1 MKKKVFHFSG
11 KPVNYYFDASF
22 DALKNIVPIASSVI
36 ITDENVFNAHKKKF
50 KGWSTIV
57 LKPGEQYK
65 VQQTVDVVIDQLIEL
80 GADRQSTLIGVG
92 GGVITDITGYVA
104 SIYMRGIAVGFVP
117 TSLLAMVDASIGGK
131 NGIDVGVYKNMVGII
146 RQPNFLLFDTSFLKS
161 LPLSE
166 WQNGFAEIIKHGAI
180 KDAALI
186 KQLHSHT
193 LAAYKKDLSLTAKL
207 VERNV
212 MIKTKVV
219 LADEFEKADRKLLNF
234 GHTLGHAL
242 ENTYE
247 LSHGQAISIGMTYAA
262 IIAEQLIQFKG
273 RDTLVALLEKYGLPT
288 YASFNIAKAVSILQ
302 KDKKKTKDAVHY
314 ILLEKIGK
322 GVIQTIPFVTLE
334 KIFKGI

>member
-1 MKKKVFHFSG
+1 
-11 KPVNYYFDASF
+11 
-22 DALKNIVPIASSVI
+22 
-36 ITDENVFNAHKKKF
+36 
-50 KGWSTIV
+50 
-57 LKPGEQYK
+57 
-65 VQQTVDVVIDQLIEL
+65 
-80 GADRQSTLIGVG
+80 
-92 GGVITDITGYVA
+92 
-104 SIYMRGIAVGFVP
+104 
-117 TSLLAMVDASIGGK
+117 MVDASIGGK

-186 KQLHSHT
+186 KQLQSYT
-193 LAAYKKDLSLTAKL
+193 LSAYKKNLSLTAKL

-219 LADEFEKADRKLLNF
+219 LADEFEKADRKLLNY

-262 IIAEQLIQFKG
+262 VISEQLLNFNN
-273 RDTLVALLEKYGLPT
+273 RHVLVALLEKYGLPT
-288 YASFNIAKAVSILQ
+288 YASFNTTKAISILQ

-314 ILLEKIGK
+314 ILLEKLGK
-322 GVIQTIPFVTLE
+322 AVIQTIPFVTLE
-334 KIFKGI
+334 KILKGIQS